1 MNKIII
7 KFLIY
12 GFALN
17 VSHGAFQAKVH
28 LNTGAILID
37 NQIDIIDNSLILGSK
52 KSTINTS
59 FVNNIEFLFNDFNLQ
74 ICESL
79 FKRGKYTSLE
89 GLLEEISLLRKFSN
103 LKSNLNIYYSW
114 LLKSQIWN
122 NNIEEAKES
131 IEFLSLSND
140 ETSKVLSDL
149 YNVYIL
155 LLEDDY
161 INAKKYLSKIKN
173 PDEVSESMTLY
184 LKSKIDFHE
193 KKYSNSLEKISK
205 IQAFHAQD
213 EEWIPPTLILE
224 LNIYLEKK
232 QYERASNV
240 IDEIKWSYPNS
251 YWINNVELLLEKY
264 SLGGMI

>member
-7 KFLIY
+7 KFIIY

-37 NQIDIIDNSLILGSK
+37 NQIDIIDNTLILGSK

-74 ICESL
+74 ICENL

-114 LLKSQIWN
+114 
-122 NNIEEAKES
+122 
-131 IEFLSLSND
+131 FLQCS
-140 ETSKVLSDL
+140 
-149 YNVYIL
+149 
-155 LLEDDY
+155 
-161 INAKKYLSKIKN
+161 
-173 PDEVSESMTLY
+173 
-184 LKSKIDFHE
+184 
-193 KKYSNSLEKISK
+193 
-205 IQAFHAQD
+205 
-213 EEWIPPTLILE
+213 
-224 LNIYLEKK
+224 
-232 QYERASNV
+232 
-240 IDEIKWSYPNS
+240 
-251 YWINNVELLLEKY
+251 
-264 SLGGMI
+264 

>member
-1 MNKIII
+1 M
-7 KFLIY
+7 
-12 GFALN
+12 
-17 VSHGAFQAKVH
+17 
-28 LNTGAILID
+28 
-37 NQIDIIDNSLILGSK
+37 GSK

-74 ICESL
+74 ICENL

-155 LLEDDY
+155 LLDDDY
-161 INAKKYLSKIKN
+161 
-173 PDEVSESMTLY
+173 
-184 LKSKIDFHE
+184 
-193 KKYSNSLEKISK
+193 
-205 IQAFHAQD
+205 
-213 EEWIPPTLILE
+213 
-224 LNIYLEKK
+224 
-232 QYERASNV
+232 
-240 IDEIKWSYPNS
+240 
-251 YWINNVELLLEKY
+251 
-264 SLGGMI
+264 